1 MFRTIARQSTSVP
14 ETRSRVLYL
23 RLLHYSAP
31 YWRIFALSILTMV
44 LVAATEPMLPAL
56 MKPLLDGSF
65 VDKDP
70 NTIRYIPFAMV
81 GLFLARGLFGFVS
94 DYTLSWVSNRVV
106 FDLRAEMF
114 GRLVNLPTRYY
125 DDASSGALIS
135 KVSYDVTG
143 VTAAATSV
151 LTVMVRDSF
160 TVAGL
165 LAWMFYLDWKLSLIT
180 LVIGPVIAVVI
191 RSFSSRLRQVS
202 RDAQHA
208 MGDIT
213 HVLDEAIE
221 CHKVVKVFGG
231 QEYERRH
238 FGETIKRMRA
248 FAMRH
253 TIAAGA
259 SVPLVQL
266 CAAVAVAVIVYFST
280 QRSGAGEVTVGS
292 FVSFMTATLML
303 LSPLKRLTGVN
314 ASLQRGLA
322 AAESVFSVIDEAPED
337 DSGTRKLERAQGRIE
352 FEHLCFSY
360 PNATRPALTDI
371 NLSIAPGET
380 VALVGGSGGG
390 KTTLANLIPRFY
402 QPSAGRIL
410 LDGIDTQML
419 TLASLRANL
428 ALVSQEVVLFN
439 DTVAANIAYGPL
451 AGASESAII
460 AAAEAAHAM
469 GFIGEMAQ
477 GMQTMIGEN
486 GVRLSGGQRQRLA
499 IARALLKNAPV
510 LILDEAT
517 SALDTESERVV
528 QAALDT
534 LMRGRTTL
542 VIAHRLSTI
551 EKADRIVVL
560 QHGKI
565 AEIGSHTELLALNGL
580 YAYLYKIQF
589 AVEDD
594 SSGQQKNRAR
604 ARAKPTPVL

>member
-1 MFRTIARQSTSVP
+1 MAIA
-14 ETRSRVLYL
+14 ETKSRVLYL
-23 RLLHYSAP
+23 RLLRYVAP
-31 YWRIFALSILTMV
+31 YWRMFALSILAMV
-44 LVAATEPMLPAL
+44 LVAATEPLFPAL

-70 NTIRYIPFAMV
+70 TTIRFIPLALV
-81 GLFLARGLFGFVS
+81 GLFLVRGVFGFAS
-94 DYTLSWVSNRVV
+94 DYALSWVSNRVV

-114 GRLVNLPTRYY
+114 GRLVSLPTRYY

-135 KVSYDVTG
+135 KLSYDVTG
-143 VTAAATSV
+143 VTAAATTV
-151 LTVMVRDSF
+151 LTVMVRDSL
-160 TVAGL
+160 TVVGL

-180 LVIGPVIAVVI
+180 LVIGPIIALVIQA
-191 RSFSSRLRQVS
+191 FSGRLRQVS

-238 FGETIKRMRA
+238 FGAAIKRMRD
-248 FAMRH
+248 FAMRQ

-259 SVPLVQL
+259 SVPLVQV
-266 CAAVAVAVIVYFST
+266 CAAVAVAVIIYYST
-280 QRSGAGEVTVGS
+280 RQGGAGGVTVGS

-303 LSPLKRLTGVN
+303 LTPLKHLTGVN
-314 ASLQRGLA
+314 SSLQRGLA
-322 AAESVFSVIDEAPED
+322 AAESVFSVIDERPEE
-337 DSGTRKLERAQGRIE
+337 DSGTQRLDRAQGLIE

-360 PNATRPALTDI
+360 PNATRPALADV
-371 NLSIAPGET
+371 NLAIAAGET

-410 LDGIDTQML
+410 LDGIDTQTL

-428 ALVSQEVVLFN
+428 ALVSQDVVLFN

-451 AGASESAII
+451 AGAGEAAIA

-469 GFIGEMAQ
+469 EFIREMPQ
-477 GMQTMIGEN
+477 GLQTMIGEN

-528 QAALDT
+528 QAALET
-534 LMRGRTTL
+534 LMQGRTTL
-542 VIAHRLSTI
+542 IIAHRLSTI

-560 QHGKI
+560 QKGRI
-565 AEIGSHTELLALNGL
+565 AEVGSHAELLAHDGL
-580 YAYLYKIQF
+580 YAHLYKIQF

-594 SSGQQKNRAR
+594 APGRQEDRAPARGRSSA
-604 ARAKPTPVL
+604 AI

>member
-1 MFRTIARQSTSVP
+1 MAIP
-14 ETRSRVLYL
+14 ETKSRVLYL
-23 RLLHYSAP
+23 RLLRYVAP
-31 YWRIFALSILTMV
+31 YWRMFALSLLSMV
-44 LVAATEPMLPAL
+44 LVAATEPVFPAL

-65 VDKDP
+65 VNKDP
-70 NTIRYIPFAMV
+70 TTIRLIPFALV
-81 GLFLARGLFGFVS
+81 GLFLVRGLFGFVS
-94 DYTLSWVSNRVV
+94 DYALNWVSSRVV
-106 FDLRAEMF
+106 LDLRGEMF
-114 GRLVNLPTRYY
+114 RRLVGLPTRFY
-125 DDASSGALIS
+125 DDASSGVLIS
-135 KVSYDVTG
+135 KFAYDVTG
-143 VTAAATSV
+143 VTGAATSV
-151 LTVMVRDSF
+151 LTVMVRD
-160 TVAGL
+160 TLTIAGL

-180 LVIGPVIAVVI
+180 LVIGPLIALVIQA
-191 RSFSSRLRQVS
+191 FSSRLREVS
-202 RDAQHA
+202 RNVQQA

-231 QEYERRH
+231 REYEQRH
-238 FGETIKRMRA
+238 FGAAIKRVRD
-248 FAMRH
+248 FAMRQ
-253 TIAAGA
+253 TIAEGA
-259 SVPLVQL
+259 SVPLVQV
-266 CAAVAVAVIVYFST
+266 CAAIAVAVIVYYST
-280 QRSGAGEVTVGS
+280 QQSGANGVTVGG

-322 AAESVFSVIDEAPED
+322 AAESVFSFIDEPPEE
-337 DSGTRKLERAQGRIE
+337 DSGTQSIGRAQGRIE
-352 FEHLCFSY
+352 FEHLTFSY
-360 PNATRPALTDI
+360 PNATRPALADV
-371 NLSIAPGET
+371 NLGIAPGET

-410 LDGIDTQML
+410 LDGIDMQTL
-419 TLASLRANL
+419 TMASLRANL
-428 ALVSQEVVLFN
+428 ALVSQDVVLFN

-451 AGASESAII
+451 SGASEAAIV

-469 GFIGEMAQ
+469 EFIREMPQ
-477 GMQTMIGEN
+477 GLQTMIGEN

-528 QAALDT
+528 QAALET
-534 LMRGRTTL
+534 LMQGRTTL
-542 VIAHRLSTI
+542 IIAHRLSTI

-560 QHGKI
+560 QKGTI
-565 AEIGSHTELLALNGL
+565 AEVGSHAELLARGGL

-594 SSGQQKNRAR
+594 APERQQDRAR
-604 ARAKPTPVL
+604 ARGKSSAAI

>member
-1 MFRTIARQSTSVP
+1 MTIP
-14 ETRSRVLYL
+14 ETSSRVLYL
-23 RLLHYSAP
+23 RLLHYVAP
-31 YWRIFALSILTMV
+31 YWRTFVLAIFAMV
-44 LVAATEPMLPAL
+44 LAAATEPLLPAL

-65 VDKDP
+65 VNKDP
-70 NTIRYIPFAMV
+70 TTIRYIPFALV
-81 GLFLARGLFGFVS
+81 GLFLVRGIFGFVS
-94 DYTLSWVSNRVV
+94 DYALNWVSNWVV

-114 GRLVNLPTRYY
+114 SRLINLPTRYY

-135 KVSYDVTG
+135 KLTYDVTG
-143 VTAAATSV
+143 VTAAATTV
-151 LTVMVRDSF
+151 LTVLVRD
-160 TVAGL
+160 TLTIAGL

-180 LVIGPVIAVVI
+180 LVIGPLIALVIQ
-191 RSFSSRLRQVS
+191 SFSGRLRQVS
-202 RDAQHA
+202 RGAQHA

-231 QEYERRH
+231 QEYEQRH
-238 FGETIKRMRA
+238 FGAATKRVRD
-248 FAMRH
+248 FAMRQ

-259 SVPLVQL
+259 SVPMVQVL
-266 CAAVAVAVIVYFST
+266 AAIAVAVIIFYST
-280 QRSGAGEVTVGS
+280 RQGGADGITVGS

-322 AAESVFSVIDEAPED
+322 AAESVFAIVDEPAEE
-337 DSGTRKLERAQGRIE
+337 DSGTRTIGRAQGRID
-352 FEHLCFSY
+352 FEYLTFAY
-360 PNATRPALTDI
+360 PNAARPALVDV
-371 NLSIAPGET
+371 NFSIAPGET
-380 VALVGGSGGG
+380 IALVGGSGGG

-402 QPSAGRIL
+402 KPSAGRIL
-410 LDGIDTQML
+410 LDGIDTQTL

-428 ALVSQEVVLFN
+428 ALVSQDVVLFN

-451 AGASESAII
+451 SGAGDAAII

-469 GFIGEMAQ
+469 EFIREMPQ
-477 GMQTMIGEN
+477 GLQTMIGEN

-528 QAALDT
+528 QAALET
-534 LMRGRTTL
+534 LMQGRTTL
-542 VIAHRLSTI
+542 IIAHRLSTI
-551 EKADRIVVL
+551 ENADRIVVL
-560 QHGKI
+560 QQGTV
-565 AEIGSHTELLALNGL
+565 AEIGSHAELLVHDGL

-589 AVEDD
+589 AADDAREPQEDRGRNG
-594 SSGQQKNRAR
+594 SSAII
-604 ARAKPTPVL
+604 

>member
-1 MFRTIARQSTSVP
+1 MAVP
-14 ETRSRVLYL
+14 ETKSRVLYL
-23 RLLHYSAP
+23 RLLRYVAP
-31 YWRIFALSILTMV
+31 YWRMFALSILTMV
-44 LVAATEPMLPAL
+44 VVAATEPVFPAL

-65 VDKDP
+65 VNKDP
-70 NTIRYIPFAMV
+70 TTIRYIPFALV
-81 GLFLARGLFGFVS
+81 GLFLVRGVFGFIS
-94 DYTLSWVSNRVV
+94 DYALSWVSNRVV
-106 FDLRAEMF
+106 LDLRGEMF
-114 GRLVNLPTRYY
+114 RRLVGLPTRFH
-125 DDASSGALIS
+125 DDASSGVLIS
-135 KVSYDVTG
+135 KFTYDVTG
-143 VTAAATSV
+143 VTGAATSV
-151 LTVMVRDSF
+151 LTVMVRD
-160 TVAGL
+160 TLTIAGL

-180 LVIGPVIAVVI
+180 LVIGPLIALVIQA
-191 RSFSSRLRQVS
+191 FSSRLRQMS
-202 RDAQHA
+202 RSVQHA

-231 QEYERRH
+231 QEYEQRH
-238 FGETIKRMRA
+238 FGAVIKRVRD
-248 FAMRH
+248 FAMRQ
-253 TIAAGA
+253 TIAEGA
-259 SVPLVQL
+259 SVPLVQV
-266 CAAVAVAVIVYFST
+266 CAAIAVAVIVYYST
-280 QRSGAGEVTVGS
+280 RQSGANGVTVGG

-322 AAESVFSVIDEAPED
+322 AAESVFSFIDEPPEE
-337 DSGTRKLERAQGRIE
+337 DSGTQSIGRAQGRIA
-352 FEHLCFSY
+352 FDHLSFSY
-360 PNATRPALTDI
+360 PNATRPALTDVS
-371 NLSIAPGET
+371 LGIAPGET

-402 QPSAGRIL
+402 QPGAGRIL
-410 LDGIDTQML
+410 LDGIDTQTL

-428 ALVSQEVVLFN
+428 ALVSQDVVLFN

-451 AGASESAII
+451 AGAGEAAIT

-469 GFIGEMAQ
+469 EFIREMPQ

-528 QAALDT
+528 QAALET

-542 VIAHRLSTI
+542 IIAHRLSTI

-560 QHGKI
+560 QKGTI
-565 AEIGSHTELLALNGL
+565 AEVGSHAELLAYDGL
-580 YAYLYKIQF
+580 YAHLYKIQF

-594 SSGQQKNRAR
+594 APEQQVDRAR
-604 ARAKPTPVL
+604 AHGRPYAAI

>member
-1 MFRTIARQSTSVP
+1 MAVP
-14 ETRSRVLYL
+14 ETQSRALYL
-23 RLLHYSAP
+23 RLLRYVAP
-31 YWRIFALSILTMV
+31 YWRMFALSILAMV
-44 LVAATEPMLPAL
+44 LVAATEPLFPAL

-65 VDKDP
+65 VNKDP
-70 NTIRYIPFAMV
+70 TTIRYIPFALV
-81 GLFLARGLFGFVS
+81 GLFLVRGVFGFVS
-94 DYTLSWVSNRVV
+94 DYALSWVSNRVV

-135 KVSYDVTG
+135 KLSYDVTG
-143 VTAAATSV
+143 VTGAATSV
-151 LTVMVRDSF
+151 LTVMVRDSL

-180 LVIGPVIAVVI
+180 LVVGPVIALVI
-191 RSFSSRLRQVS
+191 RSFSGRLRQVS

-213 HVLDEAIE
+213 HVLDEAIG

-231 QEYERRH
+231 QEYEQRH
-238 FGETIKRMRA
+238 FGAAIKRMRN
-248 FAMRH
+248 FAMRQ

-266 CAAVAVAVIVYFST
+266 CAAVAVAVIVYYST
-280 QRSGAGEVTVGS
+280 QQSGAGAVTVGS

-314 ASLQRGLA
+314 AGLQRGLA
-322 AAESVFSVIDEAPED
+322 AAESVFAVIDEKPEE
-337 DSGTRKLERAQGRIE
+337 DSGTQSLDRAQGRIE
-352 FEHLCFSY
+352 FEHLCFTY
-360 PNATRPALTDI
+360 PNAARPALDDV
-371 NLSIAPGET
+371 NLEIAAGET

-410 LDGIDTQML
+410 LDGIDTQTL

-428 ALVSQEVVLFN
+428 ALVSQDVVLFN

-451 AGASESAII
+451 AGASEAAIA

-469 GFIGEMAQ
+469 EFIREMAQ
-477 GMQTMIGEN
+477 GMQTIIGEN

-542 VIAHRLSTI
+542 IIAHRLSTI

-560 QHGKI
+560 QHGRI
-565 AEIGSHTELLALNGL
+565 AEIGSHAELLAHDGL
-580 YAYLYKIQF
+580 YAHLYKIQF
-589 AVEDD
+589 AVEEDT
-594 SSGQQKNRAR
+594 SGQQQNRVRAR
-604 ARAKPTPVL
+604 GRPFAAI

>member
-1 MFRTIARQSTSVP
+1 MAVP
-14 ETRSRVLYL
+14 ETKSRVLYA
-23 RLLHYSAP
+23 RLLRYVAP
-31 YWRIFALSILTMV
+31 YWRMFALSILTMV
-44 LVAATEPMLPAL
+44 LVASTEPLFPAM

-65 VDKDP
+65 VNKDP
-70 NTIRYIPFAMV
+70 TTIRYIPFALV
-81 GLFLARGLFGFVS
+81 GLFLVRGIFGFAS
-94 DYTLSWVSNRVV
+94 DYALSWVSNRVV
-106 FDLRAEMF
+106 QDLRAEMF

-135 KVSYDVTG
+135 KLSYDVTG

-151 LTVMVRDSF
+151 LTVMVRDSL
-160 TVAGL
+160 TVVGL

-180 LVIGPVIAVVI
+180 LVIGPIIAVVI
-191 RSFSSRLRQVS
+191 QSFSGRLRQVS

-213 HVLDEAIE
+213 HVLDEAID

-231 QEYERRH
+231 QAYEQRH
-238 FGETIKRMRA
+238 FGVAIKRMRD
-248 FAMRH
+248 FAMRQ

-259 SVPLVQL
+259 SVPLVQV
-266 CAAVAVAVIVYFST
+266 CAAVAVAVIIYYST
-280 QRSGAGEVTVGS
+280 QQSAGSPVTVGG

-303 LSPLKRLTGVN
+303 LSPLKHLTGVN

-322 AAESVFSVIDEAPED
+322 AAESVFSIIDEEPEE
-337 DSGTRKLERAQGRIE
+337 DSGTQSLARAQGRIE
-352 FEHLCFSY
+352 FERLCFSY
-360 PNATRPALTDI
+360 PNSTRPALDDV
-371 NLSIAPGET
+371 NLAIAAGET

-402 QPSAGRIL
+402 QPTAGRIL
-410 LDGIDTQML
+410 LDGIDTQTL

-428 ALVSQEVVLFN
+428 ALVSQDVVLFN

-451 AGASESAII
+451 ADAGEAAII

-469 GFIGEMAQ
+469 EFINEMPQ
-477 GMQTMIGEN
+477 GLQTMIGEN

-542 VIAHRLSTI
+542 IIAHRLSTI

-565 AEIGSHTELLALNGL
+565 AEIGSHAELLARDGL

-589 AVEDD
+589 AVEDGA
-594 SSGQQKNRAR
+594 SEEYRNRGRAR
-604 ARAKPTPVL
+604 ARPAAVI

>member
-1 MFRTIARQSTSVP
+1 MAES
-14 ETRSRVLYL
+14 ETESRVLYV
-23 RLLHYSAP
+23 RLLRYVAP
-31 YWRIFALSILTMV
+31 YWRMFALSILAMV
-44 LVAATEPMLPAL
+44 LVAATEPLFPAM

-65 VDKDP
+65 VNKDP
-70 NTIRYIPFAMV
+70 ATIRYIPFALV
-81 GLFLARGLFGFVS
+81 GLFLVRGVFGFAS
-94 DYTLSWVSNRVV
+94 DYALAWVANRVV
-106 FDLRAEMF
+106 FDLRGEMF

-125 DDASSGALIS
+125 DDATSGALIS

-143 VTAAATSV
+143 VTAAATTV
-151 LTVMVRDSF
+151 LTVMVRDSL

-180 LVIGPVIAVVI
+180 LVIGPLIALVIQA
-191 RSFSSRLRQVS
+191 FSSRLRQVS
-202 RDAQHA
+202 RDAQRA

-238 FGETIKRMRA
+238 FGAAIKRMRN
-248 FAMRH
+248 FAMRQ

-259 SVPLVQL
+259 SVPLVQV
-266 CAAVAVAVIVYFST
+266 CAAIAVAVIVYYST
-280 QRSGAGEVTVGS
+280 QQSAALGVTVGS

-322 AAESVFSVIDEAPED
+322 AAESVFSFIDEAPEED
-337 DSGTRKLERAQGRIE
+337 GGTRSLGRAQGRIE
-352 FEHLCFSY
+352 FEHLSFSY
-360 PNATRPALTDI
+360 PNTARPALVDI
-371 NLSIAPGET
+371 DLAIAPGET

-402 QPSAGRIL
+402 QASAGRIL
-410 LDGIDTQML
+410 LDGIDIRTL
-419 TLASLRANL
+419 TLASLRANI
-428 ALVSQEVVLFN
+428 ALVSQDVVLFN

-451 AGASESAII
+451 AGASEAEIA

-469 GFIGEMAQ
+469 EFIREMPQ
-477 GMQTMIGEN
+477 GLQTMIGEN
-486 GVRLSGGQRQRLA
+486 GVRHSGGQRQRLA

-528 QAALDT
+528 QAALDV
-534 LMRGRTTL
+534 LMQGRTTL
-542 VIAHRLSTI
+542 IIAHRLSTI

-560 QHGKI
+560 QQGRI
-565 AEIGSHTELLALNGL
+565 AEIGSHAELLTHDGL
-580 YAYLYKIQF
+580 YAHLYKIQF
-589 AVEDD
+589 AVEEPG
-594 SSGQQKNRAR
+594 SEQQPHRADAR
-604 ARAKPTPVL
+604 ARPYAAI

>member
-1 MFRTIARQSTSVP
+1 MAVA
-14 ETRSRVLYL
+14 ETKSRVLYA
-23 RLLHYSAP
+23 RLLRYVAP
-31 YWRIFALSILTMV
+31 YWRIFALSIVAMA
-44 LVAATEPMLPAL
+44 LVAATEPLFPAM

-65 VDKDP
+65 VNKDP
-70 NTIRYIPFAMV
+70 TTIRYIPFAIV
-81 GLFLARGLFGFVS
+81 GLFLARGLFGFIS
-94 DYTLSWVSNRVV
+94 DYALNWVSNRVV
-106 FDLRAEMF
+106 LDLRAEMF
-114 GRLVNLPTRYY
+114 GRLVNLPTRFY

-135 KVSYDVTG
+135 KISYDVTG
-143 VTAAATSV
+143 VTAAATTV
-151 LTVMVRDSF
+151 LTVMVRDTL

-180 LVIGPVIAVVI
+180 LVIGPIIAAVIQA
-191 RSFSSRLRQVS
+191 FSGRLRRVS
-202 RDAQHA
+202 REAQRA

-231 QEYERRH
+231 QAYEQRH
-238 FGETIKRMRA
+238 FGEAIKRMRD

-259 SVPLVQL
+259 SVPLVQI
-266 CAAVAVAVIVYFST
+266 CAAVAVAVIIYFST
-280 QRSGAGEVTVGS
+280 QQGGAGEVTVGS

-322 AAESVFSVIDEAPED
+322 AAESVFAVIDELPEED
-337 DSGTRKLERAQGRIE
+337 LGTQVLQRAQGRIE
-352 FEHLCFSY
+352 FDRLCFSY
-360 PNATRPALTDI
+360 PNSTRPALDDI
-371 NLSIAPGET
+371 NLEIAAGET

-410 LDGIDTQML
+410 LDGIDTQTL

-428 ALVSQEVVLFN
+428 ALVSQDVVLFN

-451 AGASESAII
+451 AGASEAAIV

-469 GFIGEMAQ
+469 EFIREMPQ
-477 GMQTMIGEN
+477 GLQTMIGEN

-542 VIAHRLSTI
+542 IIAHRLSTI

-560 QHGKI
+560 QHGRI
-565 AEIGSHTELLALNGL
+565 AEIGSHAELLARDGL

-589 AVEDD
+589 AVED
-594 SSGQQKNRAR
+594 GTPEQPRAR
-604 ARAKPTPVL
+604 SRARPSAVI

>member
-1 MFRTIARQSTSVP
+1 MIAVP
-14 ETRSRVLYL
+14 ETKSQVLYA
-23 RLLHYSAP
+23 RLLRYVAP
-31 YWRIFALSILTMV
+31 YWRMFALSILAMA
-44 LVAATEPMLPAL
+44 LVAATEPLLPAL

-65 VDKDP
+65 VSKDP
-70 NTIRYIPFAMV
+70 TTIRYIPFALV
-81 GLFLARGLFGFVS
+81 GLFLVRGVFGFVS
-94 DYTLSWVSNRVV
+94 DYALSWVSNRVV

-114 GRLVNLPTRYY
+114 GRMVNLPTRYY

-135 KVSYDVTG
+135 KLSYDVTG
-143 VTAAATSV
+143 VMGAATSV
-151 LTVMVRDSF
+151 LTVMVRDSL

-191 RSFSSRLRQVS
+191 RSFSNRLRQVS
-202 RDAQHA
+202 REAQRA

-213 HVLDEAIE
+213 HVLDEAIG

-231 QEYERRH
+231 QEYEQRH
-238 FGETIKRMRA
+238 FGEAIKRMRNY
-248 FAMRH
+248 AMRH

-259 SVPLVQL
+259 SVPLVQV
-266 CAAVAVAVIVYFST
+266 CAAIAVAVIVYYST
-280 QRSGAGEVTVGS
+280 RPSGTNGVTVGS

-314 ASLQRGLA
+314 AGLQRGLA
-322 AAESVFSVIDEAPED
+322 AAESVFAVVDEKPEED
-337 DSGTRKLERAQGRIE
+337 NGTQTLDRAQGRIV
-352 FEHLCFSY
+352 FDHLCFSY
-360 PNATRPALTDI
+360 PNASRPALDDI
-371 NLSIAPGET
+371 NLEIAAGET

-410 LDGIDTQML
+410 LDGIDTQTL

-428 ALVSQEVVLFN
+428 ALVSQDVVLFN

-451 AGASESAII
+451 AGASEAAIA

-469 GFIGEMAQ
+469 EFIGEMPQ
-477 GMQTMIGEN
+477 GLQTMIGEN

-542 VIAHRLSTI
+542 IIAHRLSTI
-551 EKADRIVVL
+551 ETADRIVVL
-560 QHGKI
+560 QHGRI
-565 AEIGSHTELLALNGL
+565 AEIGSHAELLARDGV
-580 YAYLYKIQF
+580 YAYLYRIQF
-589 AVEDD
+589 AAEGDA
-594 SSGQQKNRAR
+594 SEQQQNRVR
-604 ARAKPTPVL
+604 ARAKLSPII

>member
-1 MFRTIARQSTSVP
+1 MTVT
-14 ETRSRVLYL
+14 ETKSRVLYL
-23 RLLHYSAP
+23 RLLRNVRP
-31 YWRIFALSILTMV
+31 YWRMFALSILAMV
-44 LVAATEPMLPAL
+44 MVAATEPLLPAL

-65 VDKDP
+65 VNKNP
-70 NTIRYIPFAMV
+70 TTIRYIPFALV
-81 GLFLARGLFGFVS
+81 GLFLVRGVFGFIS
-94 DYTLSWVSNRVV
+94 DYALNWVANRVV
-106 FDLRAEMF
+106 FDLRGEMF

-135 KVSYDVTG
+135 KVTYDVTG
-143 VTAAATSV
+143 VTAAATTV
-151 LTVMVRDSF
+151 LTVMVRDSL
-160 TVAGL
+160 TVVGL
-165 LAWMFYLDWKLSLIT
+165 LGWIFYLDWKLSLIT
-180 LVIGPVIAVVI
+180 LVIGPVIALVI
-191 RSFSSRLRQVS
+191 RSFSNRLRETS
-202 RDAQHA
+202 RSAQYA

-231 QEYERRH
+231 QDYEQRH
-238 FGETIKRMRA
+238 FGAAIKRMRDY
-248 FAMRH
+248 AMRQ
-253 TIAAGA
+253 TVAAGA
-259 SVPLVQL
+259 SVPLVQV
-266 CAAVAVAVIVYFST
+266 CAAVAVAVIVYYST
-280 QRSGAGEVTVGS
+280 QQSGAGGVTVGS

-322 AAESVFSVIDEAPED
+322 AAESVFAVIDEKPEE
-337 DSGTRKLERAQGRIE
+337 DSGTQILPRAQGRIE

-360 PNATRPALTDI
+360 PNAARPALDDV
-371 NLSIAPGET
+371 NLAIAAGET

-410 LDGIDTQML
+410 LDGIDTQTL

-428 ALVSQEVVLFN
+428 ALVSQDVVLFN

-451 AGASESAII
+451 AGAGEAAIA

-469 GFIGEMAQ
+469 DFIREMPE
-477 GMQTMIGEN
+477 GLQTMIGEN

-528 QAALDT
+528 QAALET
-534 LMRGRTTL
+534 LMQGRTTL
-542 VIAHRLSTI
+542 IIAHRLSTI
-551 EKADRIVVL
+551 EKANRIVVL
-560 QHGKI
+560 QKGMI
-565 AEIGSHTELLALNGL
+565 AEIGSHAELLARDGL
-580 YAYLYKIQF
+580 YAHLYKIQF
-589 AVEDD
+589 AVEDATPA
-594 SSGQQKNRAR
+594 QQQDRAR
-604 ARAKPTPVL
+604 YRDRSSAAV

>member
-1 MFRTIARQSTSVP
+1 MAIP
-14 ETRSRVLYL
+14 ETKSRVLYL
-23 RLLHYSAP
+23 RLLRYVAP
-31 YWRIFALSILTMV
+31 YWRMFALSILAMV
-44 LVAATEPMLPAL
+44 LVAATEPLFPAL

-65 VDKDP
+65 VNKDP
-70 NTIRYIPFAMV
+70 TTIRFIPFALV
-81 GLFLARGLFGFVS
+81 GLFLVRGVFGFAS
-94 DYTLSWVSNRVV
+94 DYALSWVSNRVV

-135 KVSYDVTG
+135 KLAYDVSG
-143 VTAAATSV
+143 VTAAATTV
-151 LTVMVRDSF
+151 LTVMVRDTL

-180 LVIGPVIAVVI
+180 LVIGPVIALVI

-231 QEYERRH
+231 QGYEQQH
-238 FGETIKRMRA
+238 FGAAIKRMRD
-248 FAMRH
+248 FAMRQ

-259 SVPLVQL
+259 SVPLVQV
-266 CAAVAVAVIVYFST
+266 CAAIAVAVIVYYST
-280 QRSGAGEVTVGS
+280 QQSGADGVTVGS

-303 LSPLKRLTGVN
+303 LTPLKHLTGVN
-314 ASLQRGLA
+314 SSLQRGLA
-322 AAESVFSVIDEAPED
+322 AAESVFSIIDEPPEE
-337 DSGTRKLERAQGRIE
+337 DSGTQSIGRAQGRIE
-352 FEHLCFSY
+352 FDHLSFSY
-360 PNATRPALTDI
+360 PNATRPALSDV
-371 NLSIAPGET
+371 NLDIAPGET

-410 LDGIDTQML
+410 LDGIDTQTL
-419 TLASLRANL
+419 TLGSLRANL
-428 ALVSQEVVLFN
+428 ALVSQDVVLFN

-451 AGASESAII
+451 AGASEAAIA

-469 GFIGEMAQ
+469 EFIREMPQ
-477 GMQTMIGEN
+477 GLQTPIGEN

-528 QAALDT
+528 QAALET
-534 LMRGRTTL
+534 LMQGRTTL
-542 VIAHRLSTI
+542 IIAHRLSTI

-560 QHGKI
+560 QRGTI
-565 AEIGSHTELLALNGL
+565 AEVGSHAELLARDGL
-580 YAYLYKIQF
+580 YAHLYKIQF

-594 SSGQQKNRAR
+594 APGQQEDRTRAR
-604 ARAKPTPVL
+604 GRSSAAI

>member
-1 MFRTIARQSTSVP
+1 MAIA

-23 RLLHYSAP
+23 RLLRYIAP
-31 YWRIFALSILTMV
+31 YWRMFALAILTMI
-44 LVAATEPMLPAL
+44 LVATTEPLLPAL

-65 VDKDP
+65 VSKDP
-70 NTIRYIPFAMV
+70 TTIRYIPFALV
-81 GLFLARGLFGFVS
+81 GLFAARGVFGFAS
-94 DYTLSWVSNRVV
+94 DYALNWVANRVV

-114 GRLVNLPTRYY
+114 DRLVNLPTRYY

-143 VTAAATSV
+143 VTAAATTV
-151 LTVMVRDSF
+151 LTVLVRDSF

-180 LVIGPVIAVVI
+180 LVIGPVIALVI
-191 RSFSSRLRQVS
+191 RAFSRRLREVS
-202 RDAQHA
+202 RNAQTA

-213 HVLDEAIE
+213 HVLGEAIE

-231 QEYERRH
+231 QDYERHH
-238 FGETIKRMRA
+238 FAAAIRRVRD
-248 FAMRH
+248 FAMRQ

-259 SVPLVQL
+259 SVPLVQV
-266 CAAVAVAVIVYFST
+266 CAAVAVAVIVYYST
-280 QRSGAGEVTVGS
+280 RQSGGSEVTVGG

-322 AAESVFSVIDEAPED
+322 AAESVFSLIDEPAEED
-337 DSGTRKLERAQGRIE
+337 GGTQTLGRAQGRID
-352 FEHLCFSY
+352 FEHVSFSY
-360 PNATRPALTDI
+360 PGTSRPALTDV

-390 KTTLANLIPRFY
+390 KTTLANLLPRFY

-410 LDGIDTQML
+410 LDGVDTQTL

-428 ALVSQEVVLFN
+428 ALVSQDVVLFN
-439 DTVAANIAYGPL
+439 DTVAANIAYGPS
-451 AGASESAII
+451 AGAGETAII
-460 AAAEAAHAM
+460 AAAEAAHALE
-469 GFIGEMAQ
+469 FIGEMPQ
-477 GMQTMIGEN
+477 GLRTMIGEN

-499 IARALLKNAPV
+499 IARALLKDAPV

-528 QAALDT
+528 QAALET
-534 LMRGRTTL
+534 LMQGRTTL
-542 VIAHRLSTI
+542 IIAHRLSTI

-560 QHGKI
+560 QKGMI
-565 AEIGSHTELLALNGL
+565 AEVGSHAELLARDGL
-580 YAYLYKIQF
+580 YAHLYKIQF
-589 AVEDD
+589 AVEDEAPEQEQD
-594 SSGQQKNRAR
+594 RAR
-604 ARAKPTPVL
+604 ARPAVAI